1 MYNPVCF
8 FFALL
13 LLFQNSCL
21 VFFAFGSLEVRL
33 RHLTRLVCL
42 PVYGKDTIY
51 LPIATPKK
59 IEATMLREE
68 AQNTT

>member
-8 FFALL
+8 FLHWFC
-13 LLFQNSCL
+13 FFKIVVWFC
-21 VFFAFGSLEVRL
+21 FAFGSLEVRL

-51 LPIATPKK
+51 LPTATPKK